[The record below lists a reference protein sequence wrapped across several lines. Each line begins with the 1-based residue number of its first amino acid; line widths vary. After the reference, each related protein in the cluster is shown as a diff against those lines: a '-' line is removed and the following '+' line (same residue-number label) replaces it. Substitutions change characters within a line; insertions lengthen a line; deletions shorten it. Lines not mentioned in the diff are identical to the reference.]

1 MAALAAK
8 TRTVDPNTI
17 KLIEELKELSRTI
30 LSQRINRL
38 FDGADDMLFEMAGR
52 ASNNREQG
60 FIFDA
65 MRVVRLNREKIRQSF
80 LREVVARFEPDTA
93 PEKEAKDPIDISLD
107 EMTLQGSQA
116 VEKSIAISNM
126 ATKAEELYKQQLWE
140 LGRRVSALILDLR
153 APLSS
158 ETLTPA
164 SICAAFDVAT
174 EALDV
179 EFEIRLVIYK
189 LFDRLVIVEL
199 ADLYSKVL
207 RFLDQAGVQVDK
219 VRGATVS
226 APKSRPSPTAVP
238 NAAEAAPP
246 PPFGANTLH
255 PPASPAFMGGP
266 ANQAYY
272 PSMGAA
278 ATQPPSIDPQ
288 TLQLLERLGGK
299 RRQPVQNEG
308 YTDHHLASD
317 LASAAL
323 GRIVPGWDEPHAVA
337 YVQRAS
343 AVGQMFNQI
352 LSDPNLPL
360 DVKPQLD
367 QLRFS
372 VIKTAL
378 RDVSFFANPS
388 HPVRGLV
395 NELATLAATARASSM
410 DTLHRIEE
418 LVGQIQQQFDVAASS
433 VRASVT
439 PQRPIQNADVEKF
452 LAEQLAQSETRRQAI
467 IAKVRRTVSEELQL
481 HTMDRRIPEAA
492 KPMLN
497 SGWAPMMA
505 VRLLRHGMDSEE
517 WRSGLALL
525 KRILTSVDLRVAAPT
540 SRTERDTLAAELQQ
554 NLSAINLAEQ
564 RITELLAQLEQAQEE
579 ADVARLAAK
588 LTLTTPRPDDIPPHP
603 LAAELEAST
612 ATPAHV
618 DDDMPLEKPDAAR
631 VLELL
636 VVPGTWFRVYDHEG
650 ENTRWLKMVA
660 YYPNRDVIAFAEFN
674 GKNTLLLKTA
684 VLINDLI
691 AGRVEPLDASP
702 KTRHILNLFLAER
715 RAAEPA

>member
-1 MAALAAK
+1 
-8 TRTVDPNTI
+8 
-17 KLIEELKELSRTI
+17 
-30 LSQRINRL
+30 
-38 FDGADDMLFEMAGR
+38 
-52 ASNNREQG
+52 
-60 FIFDA
+60 
-65 MRVVRLNREKIRQSF
+65 
-80 LREVVARFEPDTA
+80 
-93 PEKEAKDPIDISLD
+93 
-107 EMTLQGSQA
+107 
-116 VEKSIAISNM
+116 
-126 ATKAEELYKQQLWE
+126 
-140 LGRRVSALILDLR
+140 
-153 APLSS
+153 
-158 ETLTPA
+158 
-164 SICAAFDVAT
+164 
-174 EALDV
+174 
-179 EFEIRLVIYK
+179 
-189 LFDRLVIVEL
+189 
-199 ADLYSKVL
+199 
-207 RFLDQAGVQVDK
+207 
-219 VRGATVS
+219 
-226 APKSRPSPTAVP
+226 
-238 NAAEAAPP
+238 
-246 PPFGANTLH
+246 
-255 PPASPAFMGGP
+255 
-266 ANQAYY
+266 
-272 PSMGAA
+272 
-278 ATQPPSIDPQ
+278 
-288 TLQLLERLGGK
+288 
-299 RRQPVQNEG
+299 
-308 YTDHHLASD
+308 
-317 LASAAL
+317 
-323 GRIVPGWDEPHAVA
+323 
-337 YVQRAS
+337 
-343 AVGQMFNQI
+343 
-352 LSDPNLPL
+352 
-360 DVKPQLD
+360 
-367 QLRFS
+367 
-372 VIKTAL
+372 
-378 RDVSFFANPS
+378 
-388 HPVRGLV
+388 VRGLV